1 MKIKNLSFALLVLM
15 ASCQDKEDEM
25 VMKGNNEPSGSCY
38 RVSALYSTKHTIPV
52 EEAEKNALQMMEN
65 LYGSG
70 NGLKSGH
77 KRAVENVQVITKAKS
92 SLKSCNSQLPD
103 TLAYVVSFA
112 DSAGFSIV
120 SADDRV
126 VAPVL
131 ACVEKGSFSDG
142 AEIPGLQL
150 MIQKAQNYVAA
161 SIEDFEEH
169 KDACLSYLQTLDEI
183 PTESKSLKA
192 TTDAKK
198 GPYLTTRWA
207 QGSPY
212 NVYCP
217 QCTNCGK
224 NKSVVG
230 CFPVAMGQLMAYHK
244 RGLNLNE
251 NTWKLVCLNTA
262 PGAFE
267 LQRRYALYQTL
278 YKIGLQNEAEYRCDD
293 CGGTLAGLTWTSK
306 NGGPWRCE
314 WLESNGYNATR
325 YSYSWNRLKKLLDK
339 GPVLME
345 GKSKQGGHAWVADG
359 YQVLNFA
366 LPLFFA
372 SNGKVRTVSQY
383 YVHNN
388 WGWGGECN
396 GYFVQDCFDTS
407 KGYSFDNP
415 SFNNSQPYNF
425 NIDLACTEIVPKK

>member
-70 NGLKSGH
+70 NGLKSGRI
-77 KRAVENVQVITKAKS
+77 RAVENVQVITKAKS

-169 KDACLSYLQTLDEI
+169 KDEF
-183 PTESKSLKA
+183 KA
-192 TTDAKK
+192 LFENYY
-198 GPYLTTRWA
+198 PRPLLI
-207 QGSPY
+207 
-212 NVYCP
+212 
-217 QCTNCGK
+217 
-224 NKSVVG
+224 
-230 CFPVAMGQLMAYHK
+230 LM
-244 RGLNLNE
+244 
-251 NTWKLVCLNTA
+251 
-262 PGAFE
+262 
-267 LQRRYALYQTL
+267 Q
-278 YKIGLQNEAEYRCDD
+278 
-293 CGGTLAGLTWTSK
+293 
-306 NGGPWRCE
+306 
-314 WLESNGYNATR
+314 
-325 YSYSWNRLKKLLDK
+325 
-339 GPVLME
+339 
-345 GKSKQGGHAWVADG
+345 
-359 YQVLNFA
+359 
-366 LPLFFA
+366 
-372 SNGKVRTVSQY
+372 
-383 YVHNN
+383 
-388 WGWGGECN
+388 
-396 GYFVQDCFDTS
+396 
-407 KGYSFDNP
+407 
-415 SFNNSQPYNF
+415 
-425 NIDLACTEIVPKK
+425 